1 MAQAPTATRP
11 TPPTRDP
18 HTPGYVTASELPDG
32 SNPPANA
39 DGNFI
44 VGPTHQ
50 PADEMSVHDGVPQGT
65 VYEFTM
71 NSADSKI
78 YPGIARDAQT
88 FGAPDPAD
96 PAKLVVTTRSPSEIR
111 FPSLYPLP
119 ALVSLSR
126 MLGL

>member
-111 FPSLYPLP
+111 FPSL
-119 ALVSLSR
+119 
-126 MLGL
+126 